1 VNVLPMQTLLQTI
14 SQTSVEQIFNALP
27 AGFIIALFAWFVL
40 RGLKRQNAGTRFA
53 VWFLALIAIASLP
66 LLTQFGQG
74 RARVLPSNLH
84 SAISIPENWALF
96 IFLAWAVGAS
106 VAMLRLA
113 VGVWRLRKLRSSCK
127 AIDQTSLDPQVQK
140 ALDSIQTP
148 LSKTWLS
155 KARHSTAVPSKARAA
170 AKVFVP
176 KPISIAVSEEIRVPA
191 AIGFWK
197 RTIVLPAWTLRELS
211 PEDLNAI
218 LLHEFAHL
226 RRGDDWT
233 NLIQKIVRALFFF
246 HPAVWWIDQRLSM
259 EREMAC
265 DDAVLAETGNPH
277 GYATCL
283 VSLLEKSMSRRGWT
297 MAQAAVHRARE
308 ASLRLTEI
316 LNKNRPAATR
326 VWTPAVGMVGIFSL
340 LCLAAMP
347 HVPKLIAVD
356 AGTTASHAPV
366 LSATLSQPAFTNGA
380 SPNEATVVPAFAS
393 GAPGVPARLVRTRM
407 DTSAKLTPVKQT
419 AFRSARPEHHLAP
432 APVAARLSTPTPT
445 PRGQFVEASAT
456 SQPETMPQ
464 FQTLVFVQTVQ
475 YGDSNSPIF
484 VQVWQLTWINRTPA
498 IAAKLPVANSI

>member
-14 SQTSVEQIFNALP
+14 SRTSVEQIFNALP

-40 RGLKRQNAGTRFA
+40 RSLKRQNAGTRFA
-53 VWFLALIAIASLP
+53 VWFFALIAIASLP

-74 RARVLPSNLH
+74 RARVLPSNLA
-84 SAISIPENWALF
+84 AISIPENWALF

-127 AIDQTSLDPQVQK
+127 AIDQTSLDPRVQK

-155 KARHSTAVPSKARAA
+155 TAQLSTAQLSTAQLSTARAA

-380 SPNEATVVPAFAS
+380 SPNEATVVPA
-393 GAPGVPARLVRTRM
+393 RLVRTRM

-432 APVAARLSTPTPT
+432 TPVAARLNTPTRT
-445 PRGQFVEASAT
+445 PRERVVEASAT

>member
-14 SQTSVEQIFNALP
+14 SRTSVEQIFNALP

-66 LLTQFGQG
+66 LLAQFGQG

-113 VGVWRLRKLRSSCK
+113 VGLWRLRQLRSSCK

-155 KARHSTAVPSKARAA
+155 TAQLSTARAA

-380 SPNEATVVPAFAS
+380 SPNEATVVPA
-393 GAPGVPARLVRTRM
+393 RLVRTRM

-432 APVAARLSTPTPT
+432 TPVAARLNTPTRT
-445 PRGQFVEASAT
+445 PRERVVEASAT